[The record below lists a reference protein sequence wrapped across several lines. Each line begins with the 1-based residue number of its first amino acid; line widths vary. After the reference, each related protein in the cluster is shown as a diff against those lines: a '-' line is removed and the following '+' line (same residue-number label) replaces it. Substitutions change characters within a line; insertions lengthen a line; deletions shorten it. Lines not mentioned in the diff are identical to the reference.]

1 MGSYFDGS
9 QSGPFGGD
17 PRMSGRVPGSA
28 GSSPSGFMGL
38 QTSSFADFLAS
49 HSPDLLPGRTVP
61 GDAIQGTP
69 GQAIRDLPHATTIVA
84 AVCDGGVVLA
94 GDRRATAGSMIA
106 KRDVEK
112 VFRSDEFSAMGYAG
126 TGSVGIEFV
135 RLFQVELEHYEK
147 MEGRSLSLEGKA
159 NRLAWMVR
167 GNLGAAMQGLV
178 VVPLFVGYDEDSRHG
193 RIFSYDV
200 AGGRYEEHR
209 FYAIGSGSVFARG
222 SLKKLYADGMS
233 ADDTALVC
241 MQALYDAADDD
252 SATGGPDVSR
262 RIYPVVA
269 TITADGYERLTDEQA
284 GGYAQTV
291 IEGRLTDPDGP
302 PAPLHQAGT
311 PNGGRNALPSG

>member
-17 PRMSGRVPGSA
+17 PRMSGWVPGGGQRSA

-69 GQAIRDLPHATTIVA
+69 GQTIRDLPHATTIVA

-178 VVPLFVGYDEDSRHG
+178 VVPLFVGYDEDSGHG

-200 AGGRYEEHR
+200 AGGPYEEHR
-209 FYAIGSGSVFARG
+209 FYSIGSGSLFARG
-222 SLKKLYADGMS
+222 AMKKFYVDNMPAPDAMLAC
-233 ADDTALVC
+233 V
-241 MQALYDAADDD
+241 QALYDAADDD
-252 SATGGPDVSR
+252 SATGGPDLTR
-262 RIYPVVA
+262 RIFPVVA
-269 TITADGYERLTDEQA
+269 TVTADGFRKLSAAEAEEV
-284 GGYAQTV
+284 AQQV
-291 IEGRLTDPDGP
+291 VQSRMIRPDGP
-302 PAPLHQAGT
+302 PAPLL
-311 PNGGRNALPSG
+311 NG